1 LAAATPGNQCHQQRD
16 ALLVRQQVPPTL
28 IDATVDGFA
37 RNPLTLAISEHQL
50 RVDGYCNVSERQS
63 LEVALW
69 PRNLEPWI
77 TPSWR
82 YAQQVPALDPR
93 CQDRVPV
100 STAPLHIIGLEA
112 HTIVRSSRQ
121 GGDGASL
128 VMPELDLQAMGG
140 SGLRY
145 WFVDGQFIRNSEETH
160 PWRWRASTPGLHD
173 IVVMDE
179 QGSLDRIEVEVQ

>member
-1 LAAATPGNQCHQQRD
+1 
-16 ALLVRQQVPPTL
+16 
-28 IDATVDGFA
+28 
-37 RNPLTLAISEHQL
+37 
-50 RVDGYCNVSERQS
+50 
-63 LEVALW
+63 
-69 PRNLEPWI
+69 
-77 TPSWR
+77 
-82 YAQQVPALDPR
+82 
-93 CQDRVPV
+93 VPV